1 MLGNSNRSTHEY
13 QEAIV
18 TANHGNTSIPVVDV
32 DQAFPA
38 MVDRSQ
44 PRDRAVAEGDL
55 APQVNAALRD
65 VLGWRPRV
73 EDPKAFIDALGASFR
88 LVPVEGHIEAHY
100 VPRGYAVQADLGAV
114 TGGQASLYRRALV
127 ARAEI
132 LRILGGLTPLRT
144 DADADDMEA
153 YRSLVRGAVQRLV
166 DEIGGAGGPRVQMV
180 DSYFRGLTGARK
192 PNPGTTPDGIAGQL
206 GALRDRFGLIDAN
219 VNTVEEEGVRTSFW
233 TLVDMITDL
242 HTSWDYQRKQ
252 FSGGSGQGFLG
263 TELIL
268 LSRLMEAAGDQ
279 VEELEAVLDSVLISA
294 SERRTLVLD
303 TDTGLTLD
311 GLLMWLRTFL
321 GEEGRHLAQDTG
333 RDGIVSALAPTAVEL
348 VKTFKRTLA
357 DRVID
362 DEDHPDQDGD
372 DCCPV
377 RYLPASCCAPL
388 PAGMYAARTRI
399 AVASLCR
406 LLLELARTAQRIGRY
421 PAPVLTNVLFR
432 PIRGRND
439 VVEVELR
446 GFNLR
451 PTYLPAFLKKRKLG
465 VSEGCRVEQ
474 FGTKGLL
481 LALRDSATAD
491 DERVTG
497 LFRIEDLFPAFGAQQ
512 GNHRSGGWVDALRA
526 MQNDAQATSAGF
538 SMPAEDLPIAIV
550 DGESGTVVHA
560 PEPRT
565 WPNLRLARNPVKRKK
580 RTSDRWDDVPSDE
593 RFAGTPQVSL
603 GVGKSS
609 NYDTDSRVAAFGSYR
624 AWRLACQAEMSL
636 QEELSELEK
645 QISPAKGSVT
655 RAGNDAA
662 LKAERERELAELEAA
677 VAEVGAAHR
686 AAVEE
691 RSRAEAEFEISM
703 AALELPVDPQDDME
717 GK

>member
-1 MLGNSNRSTHEY
+1 M
-13 QEAIV
+13 
-18 TANHGNTSIPVVDV
+18 TANHGNTNIPVVDV

-44 PRDRAVAEGDL
+44 PRNRAAVEGDL

-88 LVPVEGHIEAHY
+88 LVPVEGHIEAQY

-132 LRILGGLTPLRT
+132 LRILSALTPLRT

-180 DSYFRGLTGARK
+180 DTYFRGLTGSRK
-192 PNPGTTPDGIAGQL
+192 PNPATTPDGVAGQL
-206 GALRDRFGLIDAN
+206 GALRDRFGLTDAN

-268 LSRLMEAAGDQ
+268 LSRLMEASGDQ

-303 TDTGLTLD
+303 SDTGLTLD

-357 DRVID
+357 DRIVD
-362 DEDHPDQDGD
+362 DEDHPEVDDDG
-372 DCCPV
+372 CCPV

-399 AVASLCR
+399 AVAGLCR
-406 LLLELARTAQRIGRY
+406 LLLDLARTAQRIGRY

-432 PIRGRND
+432 PITGRDD

-451 PTYLPAFLKKRKLG
+451 PTYLPAFVKKPKAG
-465 VSEGCRVEQ
+465 VAVGCRVEE

-497 LFRIEDLFPAFGAQQ
+497 LFRIEDVFVAFSAQNVNQ
-512 GNHRSGGWVDALRA
+512 RSGGWTDSLRSIQSHTVPSA
-526 MQNDAQATSAGF
+526 AGF
-538 SMPAEDLPIAIV
+538 SMPAEDLPIAII
-550 DGESGTVVHA
+550 DGEAGTVIHA

-565 WPNLRLARNPVKRKK
+565 WPNLRLARKPVPRKK
-580 RTSDRWDDVPSDE
+580 QTRDRWDAVPSDE

-603 GVGKSS
+603 EVGSAV
-609 NYDTDSRVAAFGSYR
+609 NEDREERVAALGGYR
-624 AWRLACQAEMSL
+624 TWREASVAEQQLADKAA
-636 QEELSELEK
+636 ELEK
-645 QISPAKGSVT
+645 QVSRAKANVT
-655 RAGNDAA
+655 RAGNDAQRR
-662 LKAERERELAELEAA
+662 AERERELAEVEVAA
-677 VAEVGAAHR
+677 AEVEVAYLTAVGER
-686 AAVEE
+686 AA
-691 RSRAEAEFEISM
+691 AEAEFENAM
-703 AALELPVDPQDDME
+703 AALVPGAPDDDME